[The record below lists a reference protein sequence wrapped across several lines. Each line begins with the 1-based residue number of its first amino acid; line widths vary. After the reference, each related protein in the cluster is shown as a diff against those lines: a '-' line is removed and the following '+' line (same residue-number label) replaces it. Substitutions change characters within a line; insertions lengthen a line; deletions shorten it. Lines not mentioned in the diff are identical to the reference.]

1 MYQGKFERKSKS
13 SVSIAPASSKYR
25 TTVSRSRGSHTGSIV
40 FYTIFFLC
48 VLLFCGASFFGLNE
62 LERWLTR
69 YELAQPSAK
78 ASEVFIQLFAAHD
91 WGTLYDLAQDSSY
104 GSRDAFVN
112 SMEGTVGSSA
122 LTFMETS
129 TGLSGDKKYLIRLG
143 KEKIA
148 EFTLVNQSQGIAQTD
163 IPDWE
168 LGTVTFFLKQEE
180 ISYRIQKLDGHTA
193 YVNGTALDD
202 SATIQIS
209 TMQAEDYLP
218 VGVTGIRICTQEIIG
233 SSTVPSVRIV
243 DGNGNDMDVVY
254 DEATHTFTEQ
264 TTERTMDDTQRSTAL
279 NAIKTYALYMMK
291 QASRKDVT
299 EYFVKGS
306 DAYNAI
312 TGTELG
318 FVQGAASFDFTNET
332 VSDFCRYSD
341 TLFSVRV
348 SVTLNQHRKDG
359 SVKES
364 IIDQSLFFEKQ
375 SSDKWLCYAMTAED
389 VMKENQRVR
398 LTFKNEDT
406 VLQSDF
412 YDTSITQLMCPVVTA
427 PEGKHFSGWVTEGR
441 NEEGETV
448 MNLVF
453 QPDESGKVFL
463 SAGNTLGPMTLIP
476 LFE

>member
-25 TTVSRSRGSHTGSIV
+25 TAVSHSRGSRTGSIV

-48 VLLFCGASFFGLNE
+48 MILFCGASLFGLNE
-62 LERWLTR
+62 LKGWLTH
-69 YELAQPSAK
+69 YELAQPSTK

-91 WGTLYDLAQDSSY
+91 WGTLYDLAPDSSY

-112 SMEGTVGSSA
+112 SMEDTVGNSE
-122 LTFMETS
+122 LTLMETS

-148 EFTLVNQSQGIAQTD
+148 EFTLVNQSQGTAQTD
-163 IPDWE
+163 IPDWV
-168 LGTVTFFLKQEE
+168 LGKVTFFLKQEK

-202 SATIQIS
+202 STTIQIS

-218 VGVTGIRICTQEIIG
+218 VGVTGIRICTQETIG
-233 SSTVPSVRIV
+233 NSTVPSVRIV
-243 DGNGNDMDVVY
+243 DGNGNDTDVVY
-254 DEATHTFTEQ
+254 DETTHTFTEQ
-264 TTERTMDDTQRSTAL
+264 MTESTMDDTQRSTAL

-299 EYFVKGS
+299 QYFVKGS

-389 VMKENQRVR
+389 VMKENQQVR
-398 LTFKNEDT
+398 LTFKNGDT
-406 VLQSDF
+406 VLQTDF

>member
-25 TTVSRSRGSHTGSIV
+25 TTVSRSRGSGTGSIV
-40 FYTIFFLC
+40 FYTVFFLC
-48 VLLFCGASFFGLNE
+48 MILFCGASFFGLNE
-62 LERWLTR
+62 LKGWLTR
-69 YELAQPSAK
+69 YELAQPSTK

-112 SMEGTVGSSA
+112 SMEDTVGNSE
-122 LTFMETS
+122 LTLMETS
-129 TGLSGDKKYLIRLG
+129 TGLSGDKKYLIRLE

-148 EFTLVNQSQGIAQTD
+148 EFTLVNQSQGTAQTD

-168 LGTVTFFLKQEE
+168 LGKVTFFLKQEE

-209 TMQAEDYLP
+209 TMRAEDYLP
-218 VGVTGIRICTQEIIG
+218 VGVTGIRICTQETI
-233 SSTVPSVRIV
+233 SNSTVPSVRIV

-254 DEATHTFTEQ
+254 DETTHTFTEQ
-264 TTERTMDDTQRSTAL
+264 MTESTMDDTQRSTAL

-299 EYFVKGS
+299 QYFVKGS

-341 TLFSVRV
+341 TLFSTRV

-375 SSDKWLCYAMTAED
+375 SSDKWLCYAMTTED
-389 VMKENQRVR
+389 VMKENQQVR
-398 LTFKNEDT
+398 LTFKNGDT
-406 VLQSDF
+406 VLQTDF

-448 MNLVF
+448 MNLVL

-463 SAGNTLGPMTLIP
+463 SAGNTLEPMTLFP

>member
-1 MYQGKFERKSKS
+1 MYQGKFERKSKA

-25 TTVSRSRGSHTGSIV
+25 TTVSRSRGSRTGSIV
-40 FYTIFFLC
+40 FYTIFVLC

-62 LERWLTR
+62 LEGWLTR

-112 SMEGTVGSSA
+112 SMEGTVGSSE

-148 EFTLVNQSQGIAQTD
+148 EFTLVNQSQGTAQTD

-168 LGTVTFFLKQEE
+168 LGTVTLFLKQEE
-180 ISYRIQKLDGHTA
+180 ISYRIKKLDGHTA

-202 SATIQIS
+202 STTIQIS

-218 VGVTGIRICTQEIIG
+218 VGVTGIRICTQETIG
-233 SSTVPSVRIV
+233 NSTVPSVRIV
-243 DGNGNDMDVVY
+243 DGNGNDTDVVY
-254 DEATHTFTEQ
+254 DETTHTFTEQ
-264 TTERTMDDTQRSTAL
+264 MTESTMDDTQRSTAL

-299 EYFVKGS
+299 QYFVKSS

-318 FVQGAASFDFTNET
+318 FVQGAASFDFANET
-332 VSDFCRYSD
+332 VSDFCRYRIHCF
-341 TLFSVRV
+341 L
-348 SVTLNQHRKDG
+348 
-359 SVKES
+359 
-364 IIDQSLFFEKQ
+364 
-375 SSDKWLCYAMTAED
+375 
-389 VMKENQRVR
+389 
-398 LTFKNEDT
+398 
-406 VLQSDF
+406 
-412 YDTSITQLMCPVVTA
+412 PVY
-427 PEGKHFSGWVTEGR
+427 
-441 NEEGETV
+441 
-448 MNLVF
+448 L
-453 QPDESGKVFL
+453 
-463 SAGNTLGPMTLIP
+463 
-476 LFE
+476 